1 MSVLDSEPSEKF
13 DPHTVRRTKPLLLS
27 VCRKPCYGGQWSF
40 SRASKES
47 QRTKGAKAQQHIEP
61 TPYYIAPLFGS
72 THFPQISPPM
82 PLNFSMK
89 ATIFWNTL
97 CFFVTYSGW
106 SGLNLGSASFRSVP
120 FSLAN
125 SCRSDVRK

>member
-1 MSVLDSEPSEKF
+1 MSVLDNVPSEKL
-13 DPHTVRRTKPLLLS
+13 DPRTVCRAKQLLS
-27 VCRKPCYGGQWSF
+27 SVYRKPGHGGQWSY
-40 SRASKES
+40 SRVPKET
-47 QRTKGAKAQQHIEP
+47 QRRKGAKAQQHIEP
-61 TPYYIAPLFGS
+61 TPYYVTPLVGS

-82 PLNFSMK
+82 PLNFSMN

>member
-1 MSVLDSEPSEKF
+1 MSVLDNVPSEKF
-13 DPHTVRRTKPLLLS
+13 DLRTVRRAKPLLSS
-27 VCRKPCYGGQWSF
+27 VCRKPGHGGKWSYG
-40 SRASKES
+40 RAPNET
-47 QRTKGAKAQQHIEP
+47 QRTKGAKANS
-61 TPYYIAPLFGS
+61 TSSPLLIMWPPLVGS

-82 PLNFSMK
+82 PLNFSMN